1 MELTKEVDFMN
12 RQFIGIVAVL
22 IGIWQIFIAQ
32 KMYQNIR
39 RTVKQ
44 PEIAIFFGVTVC
56 LIIGVIFL
64 MIGGSLL
71 R

>member
-1 MELTKEVDFMN
+1 MSIKVL
-12 RQFIGIVAVL
+12 GILAIL
-22 IGIWQIFIAQ
+22 IGIWQIAIAQ
-32 KMYQNIR
+32 KMYQVIR

-44 PEIAIFFGVTVC
+44 PKLSIFFGVTVC